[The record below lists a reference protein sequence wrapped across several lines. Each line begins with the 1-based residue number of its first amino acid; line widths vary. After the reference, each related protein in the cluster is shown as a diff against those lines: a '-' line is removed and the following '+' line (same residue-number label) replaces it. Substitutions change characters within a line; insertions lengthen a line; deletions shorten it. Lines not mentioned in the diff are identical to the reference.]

1 MRDLVGA
8 YASGLRGG
16 NSQKIYK
23 TVAGDFLPRL
33 TAGPPVTGGH
43 RTDCASEVASPC
55 PVFRFHALR
64 RWYCGSTRMLF
75 NVGSHDNCVC
85 VANACGQCV
94 CVCVCV
100 CVCCS
105 AGVEEPLDDWRQL
118 EVSTDICS
126 LLVFT
131 TNDGEMV
138 DQRGIDPGISRILAL
153 SSTNCATA
161 AWLTLWFDNS

>member
-1 MRDLVGA
+1 MRMRDLVGA

-64 RWYCGSTRMLF
+64 RWYCGSTRMLLTP
-75 NVGSHDNCVC
+75 VPRPCHDN
-85 VANACGQCV
+85 GQCV
-94 CVCVCV
+94 WPMCVCLCLCVFVCLCV
-100 CVCCS
+100 CWS
-105 AGVEEPLDDWRQL
+105 AGV
-118 EVSTDICS
+118 V
-126 LLVFT
+126 LVCWCGGT
-131 TNDGEMV
+131 P
-138 DQRGIDPGISRILAL
+138 R
-153 SSTNCATA
+153 
-161 AWLTLWFDNS
+161 